1 MDGNDFEWSEMLV
14 GYKAYGHM
22 GVICA
27 GIDFAIVVGL
37 PWSKDIAYNMKCIRC
52 ISQRRI
58 NTKSKHPG
66 SNLDVWLS
74 SKIICCKFWAYT
86 SYFRSRN
93 SRFGMPYPLLAYI
106 AYPTTHFTQAYDTS
120 MISAEMAVN
129 GSLYSR

>member
-1 MDGNDFEWSEMLV
+1 MIPHNQIKLAKYIYENELAKPHTYEMDGNDFEWSEMLV

-74 SKIICCKFWAYT
+74 SKIICCKFCDDMYKQ
-86 SYFRSRN
+86 
-93 SRFGMPYPLLAYI
+93 YPVIEWLRDHDKEKI
-106 AYPTTHFTQAYDTS
+106 KK
-120 MISAEMAVN
+120 
-129 GSLYSR
+129 RK